1 MSENKNLEQK
11 ENSKKEENKLVFKS
25 FSDFKSFIE
34 GSEYT
39 TVSSS
44 KNEIVFKFN
53 DSDKFTNFF
62 TIVNDEDTEAFLKL
76 KDDLEAAKKELN

>member
-1 MSENKNLEQK
+1 MSENNSLEQK
-11 ENSKKEENKLVFKS
+11 ENSKKKENKLVFKS

-44 KNEIVFKFN
+44 KNEIVFKFP
-53 DSDKFTNFF
+53 
-62 TIVNDEDTEAFLKL
+62 
-76 KDDLEAAKKELN
+76 LEWN